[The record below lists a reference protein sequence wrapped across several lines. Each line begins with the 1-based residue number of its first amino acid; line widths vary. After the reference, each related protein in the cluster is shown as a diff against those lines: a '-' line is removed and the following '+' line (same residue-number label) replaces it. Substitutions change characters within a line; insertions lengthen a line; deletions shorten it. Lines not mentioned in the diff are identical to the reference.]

1 MSPYPFTVLRRIDAK
16 DHFVKNTIHQSSVFY
31 PSQGGQDEEP
41 LVVKDDTLAA
51 FTHVEQMRAAHE
63 FPPLAAS
70 VHIPWFS
77 QTYNVSDR
85 VQIMTGRDV
94 SFQVN
99 AGSEQGEAPS
109 YPFVSAI
116 TWDFRG
122 DRQSTILMLSDRR
135 MEPRHHGQVHI

>member
-1 MSPYPFTVLRRIDAK
+1 MSPYPFTIERRIDAK
-16 DHFVKNTIHQSSVFY
+16 DHFVKNVIHQSSTFY
-31 PSQGGQDEEP
+31 TSQGGQDELP

-77 QTYNVSDR
+77 QVYNVSDR

-122 DRQSTILMLSDRR
+122 DSQKTILMLSDRR